1 MEKVV
6 TASSVGQGS
15 RLQAKRE
22 RTARVGALS
31 GTSHGSLAHAAC
43 STPRHAARRQD
54 DDEAAGEM
62 RPPGTMLGSS
72 GRSARGRGRGGTWD
86 MSTRGSISD
95 LVDARDPLLGAELG
109 GGNRRL
115 PFFLDNAT

>member
-1 MEKVV
+1 MLD
-6 TASSVGQGS
+6 AST
-15 RLQAKRE
+15 RRP
-22 RTARVGALS
+22 
-31 GTSHGSLAHAAC
+31 H
-43 STPRHAARRQD
+43 RRQD

-62 RPPGTMLGSS
+62 RPPGTMLGSL
-72 GRSARGRGRGGTWD
+72 GTWTGAGRG